1 MIRAYRRG
9 LIALYGLLLVM
20 ALANMTD
27 RNTGGNNL
35 VNKLMQAIYS
45 SSTTFTIT
53 PGTSGGSA
61 FTITPPFFLRLM
73 STAGSNTAN
82 GTELS
87 ATGYTAG
94 GSSLGSS
101 AFGTPS
107 AGVATNNN
115 AVSWTAG
122 AAWSAVV
129 AIECWD
135 SAATKLRY
143 LQGSITSV
151 TLANGNTL
159 NFAAGSISADASQW

>member
-1 MIRAYRRG
+1 
-9 LIALYGLLLVM
+9 
-20 ALANMTD
+20 MTD
-27 RNTGGNNL
+27 RNVSGNNL
-35 VNKLMQAIYS
+35 VNKLMQALYT
-45 SSTTFTIT
+45 SSTAFTIT
-53 PGTSGGSA
+53 PGTGGGSA

-73 STAGSNTAN
+73 TAQGSDTAN

-101 AFGTPS
+101 AFGAPS
-107 AGVATNNN
+107 AGVSANSN

-129 AIECWD
+129 AIEIWD

-143 LQGSITSV
+143 LQGSVTSV

-159 NFAAGSISADASQW
+159 NFAAGSISADASAW

>member
-1 MIRAYRRG
+1 
-9 LIALYGLLLVM
+9 
-20 ALANMTD
+20 MTD

-35 VNKLMQAIYS
+35 VNKLMQAIYT

-53 PGTSGGSA
+53 PGTGGGSA
-61 FTITPPFFLRLM
+61 FVITPPYFLRLM
-73 STAGSNTAN
+73 TAQGSDTSN

-87 ATGYTAG
+87 ATGYTALG
-94 GSSLGSS
+94 NTMGSS
-101 AFGTPS
+101 AFGAP
-107 AGVATNNN
+107 AGGVSTNSN

-129 AIECWD
+129 AIEIWD

-159 NFAAGSISADASQW
+159 NFAVASITADASAW